1 MIQKGG
7 NSMVTVN
14 SEMCTGCGG
23 CINICPVY
31 ALVLNKQDKALVNN
45 NCNDCKICVRA
56 CPVNALSL

>member
-1 MIQKGG
+1 
-7 NSMVTVN
+7 MVKVDAAV
-14 SEMCTGCGG
+14 CTGCGG

-31 ALVLNKQDKALVNN
+31 ALLLSKEDKAMANN